1 MRTSKNLRKIGLAAL
16 ILLSP
21 IASKA
26 QKMPD
31 RIDGPAP
38 VSSELKENSP
48 LILIPADGEGPEI
61 KTYPFSE
68 AYEVDNSTPPYVRF
82 DYNPSKY
89 TIDELIEYIKRY
101 EKEYNAPVVAL
112 PYKDK
117 PTNNLQAMPS
127 TAKPAKIP
135 IIEKETKKESY
146 DLLNNSFGKT
156 GIQLELNEGMPG
168 RSSNGDDSSANSQ
181 STARNGYQL
190 IIKSKVKDRAFL
202 TFEMEKDAI
211 NTSNGNQSAYNEIYY
226 NWSNESNSSRNS
238 DETLSSVLLSILDRD
253 SGGIEVGAG
262 FASLSRREKSNQT
275 ERRSEYRLES
285 DKEPDDDLY
294 AILYTSSY
302 NSETKG
308 ELDRD
313 CNGYTIKFSK
323 SGTFPFETSIT
334 SLEGKIYDISRY
346 AYGGES
352 SETGYDLYGRQIYK
366 NSNSYDGSY
375 EQNKNYAVSLDEIEL
390 SAPLNFGKTSLRL
403 SYKQRAEQIS
413 AADGSVDIYDL
424 KNTLSAQIRYN
435 HKSFFIGA
443 KYSWTDEEMT
453 DSGDGNSWTESSYD
467 EFWITAG
474 YRFMDKKE
482 EKR

>member
-16 ILLSP
+16 LLLSP

-26 QKMPD
+26 QKIPD
-31 RIDGPAP
+31 RIYGPAP
-38 VSSELKENSP
+38 VEVKKAPATSST
-48 LILIPADGEGPEI
+48 EGS
-61 KTYPFSE
+61 F
-68 AYEVDNSTPPYVRF
+68 EVLDSTPPR
-82 DYNPSKY
+82 
-89 TIDELIEYIKRY
+89 TIYYRATGLA
-101 EKEYNAPVVAL
+101 KEEDSQSVIPAL
-112 PYKDK
+112 PDK
-117 PTNNLQAMPS
+117 PKGILLQA
-127 TAKPAKIP
+127 AKVC
-135 IIEKETKKESY
+135 KETKKESY
-146 DLLNNSFGKT
+146 DLLNDSFGKT

-190 IIKSKVKDRAFL
+190 IVKSKVNDKAFL

-211 NTSNGNQSAYNEIYY
+211 NNSNGNQSAYNEIYY

-238 DETLSSVLLSILDRD
+238 NETLSSIVLSILDRD

-262 FASLSRREKSNQT
+262 FASLSRKENYNQT
-275 ERRSEYRLES
+275 ERRSEYNLEL
-285 DKEPDDDLY
+285 DKYPYDDVY
-294 AILYTSSY
+294 STLYTSSY

-308 ELDRD
+308 ALDKD
-313 CNGYTIKFSK
+313 CNGYALKISKGKFPIEARCI
-323 SGTFPFETSIT
+323 F
-334 SLEGKIYDISRY
+334 LDGKIYDISRY

-352 SETGYDLYGRQIYK
+352 SETGYDLYGGQIYK

-375 EQNKNYAVSLDEIEL
+375 EQNKNYAVSLDEMEL

-403 SYKQRAEQIS
+403 SYKQRVEQIS

-443 KYSWTDEEMT
+443 KYSWTDEEMA

-482 EKR
+482 EKK